1 MKKINIAISSIILS
15 TGAFANINVKSLD
28 IYKNKTFINQELNTS
43 IHSVDLIGKV
53 RFEDIRFVNNPNCKV
68 SNISII
74 SENYSNDSLSSKI
87 KEYKQ
92 KIAFKTNEITSVK
105 NVITNLSSI
114 KFEKDA
120 VNLKNI
126 KEVSTY
132 TQKEI
137 ETNYNKIYKLQE
149 ELTSLNQELAQLI
162 NKKNSNVYSK
172 LNYDASCSGDSKLLV
187 SYPTFN
193 ISKNSF
199 YEVNVDSKEKKLEI
213 KNKSFITQSSGY
225 DFENIDINMY
235 TYNYSNAVKP
245 QTFKAE
251 YLDIQE
257 PILMKKAQADKVMME
272 AAPVKMMK
280 TNLRTAPS
288 FSYKETTTKAF
299 FKASNIDL
307 KSGIKN
313 AVTFSKDKYKTKNK
327 IEIDGYASSNAFYKV
342 DFKSDK
348 LYSSQ
353 NTKFYLDEVYV
364 GQSYINQI
372 KKDKESSLYLGIDSF
387 IDVKKDL
394 IKDMKEEPFFS
405 MSKIKTEKLWKYTI
419 TNNSNE
425 EKTIT
430 LIERIPL
437 SKHEDIKVK
446 LISNINYT
454 KKEDNGKLSY
464 DITLKPSSKTT
475 LEFGYI
481 IEKPYKK

>member
-1 MKKINIAISSIILS
+1 MKKINIVTTSIILS
-15 TGAFANINVKSLD
+15 TVAFANINVKSLD
-28 IYKNKTFINQELNTS
+28 IYKNKTFINQELNTNTN
-43 IHSVDLIGKV
+43 SVDLIGQV
-53 RFEDIRFVNNPNCKV
+53 RFEDIKFVNNSNCKISNV
-68 SNISII
+68 SVI
-74 SENYSNDSLSSKI
+74 SENYSNDKLSSKI

-92 KIAFKTNEITSVK
+92 KIAFKTNEITSIK

-126 KEVSTY
+126 QEVSSY

-137 ETNYNKIYKLQE
+137 ESNYNKIYKLQE
-149 ELTSLNQELAQLI
+149 ELKILNQELAQLT
-162 NKKNSNVYSK
+162 NKKNSNIYSK
-172 LNYDASCSGDSKLLV
+172 LNYDASCLGDSKLLV

-193 ISKNSF
+193 IAKNSF
-199 YEVNVDSKEKKLEI
+199 YEINVDSKEKNLEI

-257 PILMKKAQADKVMME
+257 PILMKKAQADMLMME
-272 AAPVKMMK
+272 TATAKMMK
-280 TNLRTAPS
+280 TNLKVPS
-288 FSYKETTTKAF
+288 FSYNETTTKAF
-299 FKASNIDL
+299 FKASNINL
-307 KSGIKN
+307 KSGVKN
-313 AVTFSKDKYKTKNK
+313 AVTFSKNKYQTKNK
-327 IEIDGYASSNAFYKV
+327 IEIDGYSSSNAFYKV

-353 NTKFYLDEVYV
+353 NAKFYLDEVYV

-405 MSKIKTEKLWKYTI
+405 NSKIKTEKLWKYTI

-425 EKTIT
+425 EKVIS
-430 LIERIPL
+430 LIERVPI

-454 KKEDNGKLSY
+454 KKEDNGKLRY
-464 DITLKPSSKTT
+464 DIILKPNLKTT